1 MVPKRLWGRDMN
13 GRIFIDGSNVVFWRG
28 GQRDAAMPLLVT
40 RALLA
45 RRFVPTVYFDHSIH
59 RHLTQDMLGEVSAQA
74 QVIVAPKGMQADALL
89 LEAAIG
95 TQIQIVTNDHFHDWR
110 KTYPQLRTDTLVT
123 GRIGKGGLVQF
134 SKKLRA
140 VPI

>member
-1 MVPKRLWGRDMN
+1 MEGEIAV
-13 GRIFIDGSNVVFWRG
+13 DGSNVVFWRG
-28 GQRDAAMPLLVT
+28 GQRDAAMPSLVT
-40 RALLA
+40 RALRA

-59 RHLTQDMLGEVSAQA
+59 RHLTQDMLDELSAQTRI
-74 QVIVAPKGMQADALL
+74 VIAPKGTQADALL
-89 LEAAIG
+89 LEAAVG
-95 TQIQIVTNDHFHDWR
+95 TSIQIVTNDRFHDWR

-123 GRIGKGGLVQF
+123 GRIVKGGRVQF